1 MNGCAHQSVG
11 HIGILGVDKKG
22 SEWYQITLGG
32 SSENEAAIG
41 ERLGP
46 AVARDEVTQA
56 ITTILDV
63 YVKQRQEEE
72 SFLDMVKRV
81 GITPFKERVY
91 ADH

>member
-22 SEWYQITLGG
+22 VEWYQITLGG

-46 AVARDEVTQA
+46 AVARDEVTKA
-56 ITTILDV
+56 ITTILEV
-63 YVKQRQEEE
+63 YVNQRQEEE
-72 SFLDMVKRV
+72 AFLDMVKRV